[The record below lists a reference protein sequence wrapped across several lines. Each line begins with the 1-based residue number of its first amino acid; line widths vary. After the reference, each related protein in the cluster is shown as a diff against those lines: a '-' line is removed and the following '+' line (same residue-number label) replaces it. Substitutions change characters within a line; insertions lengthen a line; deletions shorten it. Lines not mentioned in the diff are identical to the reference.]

1 MFSPRQ
7 GRVDQKR
14 RGCMRRLARSRRALL
29 LVVVF
34 AIGVLFTAAAVAIA
48 GLKPAD
54 LTFTPKTERD
64 MTNIDVAR
72 AWAKNYYGAPTAVA
86 GAGATGT
93 WDTPL
98 NQDSNYAK
106 EARSVAGRGDHW
118 LTSRRKVAN
127 RAIVLDVDDTTLT
140 TWNYELYSNW
150 DF

>member
-72 AWAKNYYGAPTAVA
+72 AYAKNFYGAPTAVA
-86 GAGATGT
+86 GSGATGT
-93 WDTPL
+93 WATPL
-98 NQDSNYAK
+98 NQDSNYAN
-106 EARSVAGRGDHW
+106 EARSVATKGGNW
-118 LTSRRKVAN
+118 LASHAGVPN
-127 RAIVLDVDDTTLT
+127 RAVVLDVDDTSLT
-140 TWNYELYSNW
+140 TWNYELFSNW
-150 DF
+150 D